1 MIKTKRLILR
11 PLQVDDANDLY
22 LYFNDTDINKY
33 LYVTR
38 YNSLEGIENL
48 IKQPNKKNY
57 HCFGIEYD
65 NKIIGDI
72 SISINH
78 NYGEIA
84 WVINKNYQNQG
95 FAFEASNEYIKYIF
109 ATYNIKTIK
118 AHCDINN
125 KASNCL
131 IKKLG
136 FKYLLKSVRQYND
149 ERKPSFEY
157 EYELENE
164 N

>member
-11 PLQVDDANDLY
+11 PLQVNDANDLY
-22 LYFNDTDINKY
+22 LYFNDKDINKY

-38 YNSLEGIENL
+38 YNSLDEIKNL
-48 IKQPNKKNY
+48 IKQSNNKNY

-65 NKIIGDI
+65 NKMIGDI
-72 SISINH
+72 SISINQ

-95 FAFEASNEYIKYIF
+95 FAFEASKEYIKYIF
-109 ATYNIKTIK
+109 ANYDIKIIK
-118 AHCDINN
+118 AHCDVNN
-125 KASNCL
+125 KASNYL
-131 IKKLG
+131 MKKLG
-136 FKYLLKSVRQYND
+136 FKYLLKSVRIYND
-149 ERKPSFEY
+149 ERKTSFEY
-157 EYELENE
+157 EYELKNE